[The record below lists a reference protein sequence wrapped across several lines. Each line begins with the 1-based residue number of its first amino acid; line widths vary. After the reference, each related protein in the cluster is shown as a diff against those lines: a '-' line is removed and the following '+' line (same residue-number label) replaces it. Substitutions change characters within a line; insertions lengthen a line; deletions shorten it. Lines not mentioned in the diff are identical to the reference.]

1 MSSTYRNDCNSDY
14 RNEGWGFAGSGV
26 NACWKAWSAH
36 GDDSKYC
43 SNPSNTGRGTVK
55 FPVDST
61 TIPDGAVITSVTVV
75 IRCNRTDSSS
85 RSVTVNLMCTD
96 DTSKFTQRTIM
107 PTTTITD
114 ITVGTYTTDPLGNIW
129 TKDRLNRLMLQV
141 FSYCGSAGKIRV
153 YEVYANVNYH
163 VRPTV
168 KVNLPTGTV
177 TSAAP
182 TVDWTYSQVDG
193 DRQQGAAY
201 KIYTAAQQEVSTFNP
216 DTTPPIHPASQTYTV
231 VAGDTLRGIA
241 QKLLGDQSYYW
252 DIYNASNLQSGNPDL
267 IFPGEVL
274 TIPPINVVEG
284 DITNFTL
291 PFSLPADDYYIY
303 VRVTSEF
310 GAKSIWVGRAFTVQA
325 GAPGVPGGSFGGVG
339 TGGGGGFESVIA
351 DSVNSSAYLTL
362 RDGSNLLSV
371 QQADFELA
379 SDSIGYTGTNCTVA
393 QDSTSF
399 YNIGSGS
406 MKLTA
411 SSAATMTAQS
421 TYTEV
426 APGTPVTARAQFKAA
441 ATGRTVALNVLF
453 FDDLFNSIAGSTITG
468 TGADATGTWTEVVAT
483 GTTPSNAVY
492 AQVQA
497 QVTSPANA
505 EVHNVDAVGLMYGT
519 NSVWS
524 HGGHGSRNLLS
535 SAASTADD
543 PITTEPWSAAIAS
556 SYARV
561 SASGTGSDGGKMFA
575 MTYAG
580 LSPTVSY
587 VATGT
592 AFTDTTTGTGYTLN
606 KPTGTADGD
615 LLVAYVASDT
625 GGTAVPPDSTWTLVD
640 TVTVG
645 TTSPI
650 TLSVLMHDGLAA
662 DAASWV
668 GNLTNSATRKRAIV
682 IAYRGA
688 APVASQF
695 DVENVQGYTN
705 GTQNPTTATVS
716 NTGANAW
723 RLSAF
728 AVRDN
733 AASGSM
739 IANIL
744 PPSTPPPIAYVGKA
758 GVWSTS
764 ASTSSYTINKP
775 TGVVSGDVMIAALSV
790 SGTVTV
796 TPPTGWTAV
805 RTTQRSISPGDDH
818 SGSTTLTIMRRVAG
832 ASEPASWSGTH
843 TATGIP
849 KMTQC
854 VAYRNVD
861 NTSPLIDE
869 AGASSTSRTQTTGT
883 VTNTQSSAWRVS
895 IFSYTTDVQS
905 SMTSNE
911 VTERAD
917 DSTAVSS
924 HPDEVVGVY
933 DSNGPVSTGNHSRSA
948 TLSGGYNGASQF
960 SDCSWIGLLRPL
972 SSGVTP
978 GANETERQDATAGA
992 ATPWI
997 TLAAYDSNGTV
1008 ATGSQSVTGQFTPG
1022 SGSGTDAVATWIGFL
1037 KPGTPVS
1044 AGSVEAVL
1052 ASAVDITNVATDVIS
1067 RSEQTLTVTAS
1078 FLGSTAG
1085 VPYIKLYAYVGNELV
1100 STQIQAGTSFG
1111 TSTWAKS
1118 VAQFPIPQGMT
1129 RFKIGLMATDRQV
1142 SDVVYYDRVSAAFGK
1157 ATVYRPGTGN
1167 SAHPIFNVPLIEY
1180 AEDAGNGYGAWKTL
1194 GATSR
1199 ALLKYDQLTGLTTFV
1214 DQTIIPLVSRKY
1226 RARTRSYGLNGDVF
1240 TSDYGPESSECQLV
1254 ANEWWLKDLD
1264 NLDNSLSLKVKAD
1277 PIDAKITDTSTV
1289 FQPLGSDRP
1298 VIVSEGYKG
1307 DTIPLTFIVRRD
1319 KYAKLRSLLNSGRTL
1334 YLQSDADGAW
1344 WVRPQGDITVSIQPS
1359 SKHATDPIR
1368 FVSVTFMEVDPEG

>member
-1 MSSTYRNDCNSDY
+1 MSSTYRHDCNSDY
-14 RNEGWGFAGSGV
+14 RNEGWSFAGSGV
-26 NACWKAWSAH
+26 TACWKAWSAH
-36 GDDSKYC
+36 GDDTKYC
-43 SNPSNTGRGTVK
+43 SNPSNTGRGTVS

-75 IRCNRTDSSS
+75 IRANRTDSSS
-85 RSVTVNLMCTD
+85 RSVTVNLMCSD
-96 DTSKFTQRTIM
+96 DTSKFTQRTIT
-107 PTTTITD
+107 PSTTITD

-153 YEVYANVNYH
+153 YECYANVNYH

-201 KIYTAAQQEVSTFNP
+201 KIYTAAQQEVSTFSP
-216 DTTPPIHPASQTYTV
+216 DTTTPIHPASQTYTV

-241 QKLLGDQSYYW
+241 QKLLGDASYFW

-267 IFPGEVL
+267 IYPGEVL

-284 DITNFTL
+284 DVTHFTL

-351 DSVNSSAYLTL
+351 DSVSSTAYLTL

-379 SDSIGYTGTNCTVA
+379 SDALGYTGTNCTIA
-393 QDSTSF
+393 QDATAF

-411 SSAATMTAQS
+411 SSAATMSAQS
-421 TYTEV
+421 TYTEI
-426 APGTPVTARAQFKAA
+426 APSTPVTARAQFKAG
-441 ATGRTVALNVLF
+441 ATGRTVSVNILF
-453 FDDLFNSIAGSTITG
+453 FDDQFGALSGTVTG
-468 TGADATGTWTEVVAT
+468 TGTDSTGTWTQVTAT

-492 AQVQA
+492 AQVQL

-505 EVHNVDAVGLMYGT
+505 EVHNVDAIGLMYGS

-524 HGGHGSRNLLS
+524 HGGHASRNLLS
-535 SAASTADD
+535 SAASNADD
-543 PITTEPWSAAIAS
+543 PITTEPWTASTAS
-556 SYARV
+556 SYARAAV
-561 SASGTGSDGGKMFA
+561 SGTGSDGSKMFG

-580 LSPTVSY
+580 VSPTVSY

-625 GGTAVPPDSTWTLVD
+625 GGAAVPPDATWTLVD
-640 TVTVG
+640 TITVG
-645 TTSPI
+645 TTSPL

-662 DAASWV
+662 DASSWV

-695 DVENVQGYTN
+695 DAENVQGYTN
-705 GTQNPTTATVS
+705 GTLNPTTATVS
-716 NTGANAW
+716 NSTANAW

-733 AASGSM
+733 ASSGAM

-744 PPSTPPPIAYVGKA
+744 PPSTPPAIQYVGK
-758 GVWSTS
+758 GGTWSSSTTSTS
-764 ASTSSYTINKP
+764 FTINKP
-775 TGVVSGDVMIAALSV
+775 VGVVSGDLMIAALSI
-790 SGTVTV
+790 SGTPTV
-796 TPPTGWTAV
+796 TAPSGWTLV
-805 RTTQRSISPGDDH
+805 RTVVKSISPGDQH
-818 SGSTTLTIMRRVAG
+818 SGSTTLAIMRRVAG
-832 ASEPASWSGTH
+832 SSEPSSWSGSH
-843 TATGIP
+843 SGSGLP
-849 KMTQC
+849 KLSQS

-861 NTSPLIDE
+861 TTTPILTEN
-869 AGASSTSRTQTTGT
+869 GATSTSRTQNTAT
-883 VTNTQSSAWRVS
+883 VTNTNSSAWRVS
-895 IFSYTTDVQS
+895 IFSYTTDVQG
-905 SMTSNE
+905 SMSSNE
-911 VTERAD
+911 TSQRAD
-917 DSTAVSS
+917 DSTAVSGY
-924 HPDEVVGVY
+924 PDEVVGVF
-933 DSNGPVSTGNHSRSA
+933 DSNGPVSTGSHYRSA
-948 TLSGGYNGASQF
+948 TLDGGYNGASQF
-960 SDCSWIGLLRPL
+960 SDASWIGILNPL
-972 SSGVTP
+972 ASGGTP

-992 ATPWI
+992 ANPWI

-1008 ATGSQSVTGQFTPG
+1008 STGSQSVTGQFTPG
-1022 SGSGTDAVATWIGFL
+1022 SGTSTDAAATWIGFL

-1044 AGSVEAVL
+1044 AGAVEAVL
-1052 ASAVDITNVATDVIS
+1052 ASAVDITSISPEVIA

-1085 VPYIKLYAYVGNELV
+1085 VPYIKLYAYIGNELV
-1100 STQIQAGTSFG
+1100 STQIQVGTSFG
-1111 TSTWAKS
+1111 TATWAKS

-1129 RFKIGLMATDRQV
+1129 RFKIGLMAADRNV
-1142 SDVVYYDRVSAAFGK
+1142 SDVVYFDRVSAAFGK
-1157 ATVYRPGTGN
+1157 STVYRPGTGN
-1167 SAHPIFNVPLIEY
+1167 SAHPIFSVPLIEY
-1180 AEDAGNGYGAWKTL
+1180 AEDAGNGYGDWKTL

-1240 TSDYGPESSECQLV
+1240 TSDYGPESDECQLI
-1254 ANEWWLKDLD
+1254 ATEWWLKDLD
-1264 NLDNSLSLKVKAD
+1264 NIDNSMALKVKAD
-1277 PIDAKITDTSTV
+1277 PIDAKITDTSSV

-1298 VIVSEGYKG
+1298 VIVTEGYKG
-1307 DTIPLTFIVRRD
+1307 DTIPLTFIVRRNQ
-1319 KYAKLRSLLNSGRTL
+1319 YAQLRSLLNSGRTL
-1334 YLQSDADGAW
+1334 YLQSNNDGAW
-1344 WVRPQGDITVSIQPS
+1344 WVRPQGDIGVSTQVTS
-1359 SKHATDPIR
+1359 HVNTDPIR